1 MILRKTTFNSDYS
14 LGLSSPTG
22 LVCPIT
28 LSCTN
33 PWLQPTTNSCN
44 IALLCTINIAPSRYK
59 SRTRQTITPTNPQR
73 PKQTP

>member
-1 MILRKTTFNSDYS
+1 MILPKTTFNSDYS
-14 LGLSSPTG
+14 LRVSARTG
-22 LVCPIT
+22 LVWAST

-33 PWLQPTTNSCN
+33 PWLQTTTHSRN
-44 IALLCTINIAPSRYK
+44 IGLLCTINTAPSLSK